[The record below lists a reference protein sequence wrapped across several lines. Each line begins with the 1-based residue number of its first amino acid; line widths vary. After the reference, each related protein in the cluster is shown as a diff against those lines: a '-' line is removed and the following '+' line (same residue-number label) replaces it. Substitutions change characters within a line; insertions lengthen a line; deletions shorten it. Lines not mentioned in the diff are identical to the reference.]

1 MKIKEFIIDMRDQTN
16 DLKSE
21 KSKTNYIVPEIEI
34 EISLVVNDNKYE
46 GINASGDFF
55 GLFKLA
61 GEGQSERG
69 KKSMHKVKIKL
80 EPKKIRRTINN
91 QNQ

>member
-1 MKIKEFIIDMRDQTN
+1 MKIKEFIIDMLDQMN

-21 KSKTNYIVPEIEI
+21 KSKTNYIVQEIEF
-34 EISLVVNDNKYE
+34 ELSLVVNDNKSE
-46 GINASGDFF
+46 GINASSDFF

-69 KKSMHKVKIKL
+69 KECIHKVKIKL
-80 EPKKIRRTINN
+80 EPNKVRRTNN
-91 QNQ
+91 NLNQ

>member
-1 MKIKEFIIDMRDQTN
+1 MKIKEFIIDMLDQMN

-21 KSKTNYIVPEIEI
+21 KSKTNYIVQEIEF
-34 EISLVVNDNKYE
+34 ELSLVVNDNKSE

-55 GLFKLA
+55 GFFKLA
-61 GEGQSERG
+61 GEGQSEQG
-69 KKSMHKVKIKL
+69 KESMHKVKIKL
-80 EPKKIRRTINN
+80 EPKKLRRTNNN